1 MEVTEKEKELIEAV
15 RNLRNSKHN
24 YSWELELWVR
34 ELFEKL
40 LESDESR
47 LAQLRAILTKQI
59 TQWKR
64 LLMQNVQPN
73 SN

>member
-47 LAQLRAILTKQI
+47 IAH
-59 TQWKR
+59 
-64 LLMQNVQPN
+64 
-73 SN
+73 